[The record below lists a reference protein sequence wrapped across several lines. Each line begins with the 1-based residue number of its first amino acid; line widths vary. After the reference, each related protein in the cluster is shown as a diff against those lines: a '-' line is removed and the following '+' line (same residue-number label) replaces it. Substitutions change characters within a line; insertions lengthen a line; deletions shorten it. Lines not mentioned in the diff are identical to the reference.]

1 MKIKRIYAENYKTYR
16 KLDLNLEVTSDRPII
31 LIGGGNGCGKTTLF
45 DAIYHAL
52 YGLEIKSVKHFE
64 ELFNAGVMVENKGF
78 GNSQIVLQIDF
89 TGMVLAKEEQYR
101 LKRAYMVLNDR
112 VVESVTLSMGGN
124 NFVYGSGSSQSDR
137 AQNEEVVNKIITANL
152 PAELSNYFLFD
163 AMKTSELVKEEQI
176 NKLIMNNINSV
187 MGFSKYSQMRKAA
200 DTLLSEKK
208 AKRMENENQRK
219 EYGRLVAEKQK
230 LEEEV
235 EKLND
240 DYAKALDYANEHKE
254 QYDQL
259 KEGRNADDVTR
270 DKIRK
275 VEQTIQATLKAEAEY
290 LQNVDTMAKDI
301 ETQVIIP
308 KLASIISTEVE
319 VILHAKEEVANARI
333 NLLTDQ
339 QIELFTHNLVKVIED
354 RYMPG
359 KRLDVPSLIE
369 EMKLWQEKEN
379 TVEDRFAFFTPA
391 QVSLLKDTVRTAMS
405 NPFILLDEQREM
417 LNQDIHDMPKQREL
431 IKEYQ
436 HSLNGNDYTIIQLY
450 ENNAKQISELKDA
463 IETKKA
469 SIKELEGK
477 ISKFDY
483 EIPQIPDPQYDLL
496 CKLPD
501 FFKQLSTK
509 LLRAKK
515 ASIERMMRDQLNQN
529 LVVYA
534 GVIGRVELSTGN
546 SDDISFKMYH
556 KDGNEIFLSQLNA
569 GAKQTVM
576 QVLLKVLYNLGDYEP
591 PVMIDTVMG
600 VLDKESREVIL
611 EHYFPDL
618 AHQTILLSTDTEITT
633 EHDFDRLQAYVAKT
647 YTLHRDKQN
656 QCTTITE
663 DYFGLQTKEI

>member
-1 MKIKRIYAENYKTYR
+1 MKIKRIFAENYKTYR

-78 GNSQIVLQIDF
+78 SNSQIVLQIDF

-101 LKRAYMVLNDR
+101 LKRAYMVMNDR

-124 NFVYGSGSSQSDR
+124 NFVYGSGSLQSDR
-137 AQNEEVVNKIITANL
+137 AQNEEVVNKIIAANL

-187 MGFSKYSQMRKAA
+187 MGFSKYNQMRKTA
-200 DTLLSEKK
+200 DALLSEKK
-208 AKRMENENQRK
+208 AERMENENQRK
-219 EYGRLVAEKQK
+219 EYGRLVAEKQRIEK
-230 LEEEV
+230 EV
-235 EKLND
+235 EKLDD

-270 DKIRK
+270 DKIK
-275 VEQTIQATLKAEAEY
+275 KIEQTIQATLKAETEY
-290 LQNVDTMAKDI
+290 LQNVDAMAKDI
-301 ETQVIIP
+301 ETQVILP
-308 KLASIISTEVE
+308 KLASIISTEIE
-319 VILHAKEEVANARI
+319 VILHAKEEVAKARI

-339 QIELFTHNLVKVIED
+339 QIELFTHNLVKVIEE

-359 KRLDVPSLIE
+359 KRLDIPSLIE

-379 TVEDRFAFFTPA
+379 TVEDRFAFFSQAEVT
-391 QVSLLKDTVRTAMS
+391 LLKDTVRTAMS

-431 IKEYQ
+431 IKDYQ
-436 HSLNGNDYTIIQLY
+436 RTLNGNDYTIIQLY
-450 ENNAKQISELKDA
+450 ENNAKCIDELKVSIA
-463 IETKKA
+463 TKKA
-469 SIKELEGK
+469 TIKELEGK

-534 GVIGRVELSTGN
+534 GVVGRVELSTGN

-633 EHDFDRLQAYVAKT
+633 EHDFARLQAYVAKT
-647 YTLHRDKQN
+647 YTLHRDKQK